1 MDTSLSIIIVNYR
14 SWYHLRNCIQS
25 LLSGPNL
32 FEIIVVDNHSG
43 DGQFDTFKAAFPNV
57 LFLESKANLGFGA
70 GCHMGVKEATKEYL
84 LFLNPDT
91 IATPG
96 SILAML
102 NFIST
107 NKEFGIVS
115 CRQHENLKKHFLLLP
130 NLLRLSGI
138 WRSFENALIKR
149 KYFRIKQIKEF
160 HYIEPEWVSASVLM
174 ISKNRYVEAGG
185 WNKKLWMYFEDPDLC
200 RRVGKLGLKIALL
213 IDYFIRHEHGGAT
226 RLNKSTSIIT
236 KGEVLISKH
245 VYIQEN
251 FNGVERTAAQV
262 LAVIDFISIGTIKA
276 LVGLIFF
283 FIPVLNIHTHI
294 WKNSIGYYANAIK
307 TKSWL
312 SPKLIRE

>member
-14 SWYHLRNCIQS
+14 SWYHLRHCLQS
-25 LLSGPNL
+25 LLSGPDS
-32 FEIIVVDNHSG
+32 FEIIVVDNHSE
-43 DGQFDTFKAAFPNV
+43 DGLFDEFKTEFPSV
-57 LFLESKANLGFGA
+57 LFLKSESNLGFGA
-70 GCHMGVKEATKEYL
+70 GCHLGVKVATKEYL

-91 IATPG
+91 IASKD

-102 NFIST
+102 TFIST
-107 NKEFGIVS
+107 NKDFGIVS

-138 WRSFENALIKR
+138 WRSIENELIK
-149 KYFRIKQIKEF
+149 KKHFRIKESKGIK
-160 HYIEPEWVSASVLM
+160 YIEPEWVSASVLM
-174 ISKNRYVEAGG
+174 MSKNRYLEAGG

-200 RRVGKLGLKIALL
+200 RRVGQLGFKIALL
-213 IDYFIRHEHGGAT
+213 VDYFIRHEHGGAT
-226 RLNKSTSIIT
+226 RLNKSTSIIS

-251 FNGVERTAAQV
+251 FNGVERTAAHI
-262 LAVIDFISIGTIKA
+262 LAIVDFIVMGTLKA
-276 LVGLIFF
+276 LIGLVFF

-294 WKNSIGYYANAIK
+294 WINRVGYYVNAIK